1 MSTFITSGLICLLV
15 GMVLGQRF
23 KVLAL
28 VPAIAISLLVAIG
41 IGIAH
46 SGELARAVL
55 LATLAVASLQIGY
68 LMGVVIR
75 YSLAATRTSGL
86 RNASLHGSQPTEHVA
101 R

>member
-1 MSTFITSGLICLLV
+1 MLTFITSGLICLLV

-28 VPAIAISLLVAIG
+28 APAIAVSLVVAIG

-55 LATLAVASLQIGY
+55 LAAVAVASLQIGY
-68 LMGVVIR
+68 LAGVAIR
-75 YSLAATRTSGL
+75 YSLAAGRASGL
-86 RNASLHGSQPTEHVA
+86 RTASLQGSQPTEHVA
-101 R
+101 H